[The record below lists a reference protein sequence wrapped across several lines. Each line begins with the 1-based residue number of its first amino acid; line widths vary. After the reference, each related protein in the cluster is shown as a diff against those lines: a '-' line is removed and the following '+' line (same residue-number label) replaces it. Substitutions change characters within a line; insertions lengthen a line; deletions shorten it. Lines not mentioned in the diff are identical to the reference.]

1 VCCSRCHAGPLCRR
15 LKHARGRQHLGA
27 WFTGPDGGALAGGD
41 EPERVQQLR
50 KMLALFLGSP
60 DGHASAGR
68 SLDC

>member
-1 VCCSRCHAGPLCRR
+1 
-15 LKHARGRQHLGA
+15 
-27 WFTGPDGGALAGGD
+27 
-41 EPERVQQLR
+41 VQQLR